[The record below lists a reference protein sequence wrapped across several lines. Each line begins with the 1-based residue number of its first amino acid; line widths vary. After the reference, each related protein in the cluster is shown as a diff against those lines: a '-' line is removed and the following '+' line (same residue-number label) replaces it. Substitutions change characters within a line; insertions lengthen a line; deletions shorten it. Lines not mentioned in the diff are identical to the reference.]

1 MNPSAIPIRTPTRL
15 ADLPIAV
22 RAESPDG
29 TLSETWRKTL
39 VDESTDHAVFYVQFA
54 PGEQGEP
61 HWHPSD
67 TLYVFERGSL
77 IVEGEATYRAGE
89 IRFVNGGFAYGAEV
103 GGPEGCT
110 FIFISLGPYG
120 RFDPDVDPAPAGR
133 WDEPQPT
140 P

>member
-1 MNPSAIPIRTPTRL
+1 MSEPHLPVRTPTRL
-15 ADLPIAV
+15 ADLPVAV

-29 TLSETWRKTL
+29 TPSQTWRKTL

-54 PGEQGEP
+54 PGERGES
-61 HWHPSD
+61 HWHTSD

-77 IVEGEATYRAGE
+77 IIEGEATYHAGE
-89 IRFVNGGFAYGAEV
+89 VRFVNGGFAYGAEV
-103 GGPEGCT
+103 GGPDGCT

-120 RFDPDVDPAPAGR
+120 RFDPDVHPAPAGR